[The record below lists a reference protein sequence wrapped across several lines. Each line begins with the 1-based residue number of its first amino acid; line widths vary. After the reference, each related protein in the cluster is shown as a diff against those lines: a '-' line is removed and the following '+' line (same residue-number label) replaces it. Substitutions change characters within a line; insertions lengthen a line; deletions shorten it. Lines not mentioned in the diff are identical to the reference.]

1 MSAAGSTERT
11 WLRSCTSEDGLPE
24 SNSDVRELSGGEDIL
39 TADGRGLGNLE
50 GERPRI
56 DAHPEVEGTSFPF
69 FLGEADRIDG
79 RPQDLKGIEELV
91 HLFT

>member
-1 MSAAGSTERT
+1 MVEKLYASEPG
-11 WLRSCTSEDGLPE
+11 EDGLPE
-24 SNSDVRELSGGEDIL
+24 SDFDVRELSGGEDL
-39 TADGRGLGNLE
+39 LAAGRGLGDLE

-56 DAHPEVEGTSFPF
+56 DAHPEVEGTGILF

-79 RPQDLKGIEELV
+79 RPQDLKGIEELI